1 MVGEK
6 LGPPAGAFETLGL
19 KDGCPLGILDREGF
33 IDGSVLGSD
42 DGCVVGKSDTDGF
55 SEGWLLGAVLIEGD
69 SEGMDVG

>member
-1 MVGEK
+1 MGQC
-6 LGPPAGAFETLGL
+6 ETEGL
-19 KDGCPLGILDREGF
+19 SDGCPLGILDREGF